1 MTKGREAP
9 RGASRPFARAGLS
22 AVPVKVAGLRLL
34 PGSGIVITALPEQ
47 RLAEDLGRLLRRHA
61 GRLRL
66 GRSMNC
72 LRGSGLRRRLRF
84 GLRARRGGAAD
95 LRRGEL
101 DRAVGAHAGIGT
113 QVGELVV
120 AAVDHAYAAAFGVD
134 VEPVPAHRTHERD
147 GRGLAVETDVHG
159 WQAELFIGLR
169 YLVWDAADVEKVDAA
184 LQEGQGGRLGLEVR
198 WRRRG
203 R

>member
-1 MTKGREAP
+1 MTKSRAAP
-9 RGASRPFARAGLS
+9 RGAARLFARAGLS
-22 AVPVKVAGLRLL
+22 AVPVEVAGLRLL
-34 PGSGIVITALPEQ
+34 PGSRLVVAALPEQ

-66 GRSMNC
+66 GRSMSC
-72 LRGSGLRRRLRF
+72 LQGGGLRRRLRF

-120 AAVDHAYAAAFGVD
+120 AAVDHAYVAALGVD
-134 VEPVPAHRTHERD
+134 VEPVPALSLIHISEPT
-147 GRGLAVETDVHG
+147 
-159 WQAELFIGLR
+159 
-169 YLVWDAADVEKVDAA
+169 
-184 LQEGQGGRLGLEVR
+184 RLGMISYAVFCLKKKKKKKKS
-198 WRRRG
+198 
-203 R
+203 